1 MGQSK
6 STPLLRPAEPAAFE
20 VVGAAGPSPV
30 VITCDHASRRI
41 PEALGTLGLPGRE
54 CRRHIAYDIGAR
66 EVALGLGARLGAV
79 VILQNYSRLV
89 IDCNRPLQAVD
100 SIVLESELTAI
111 PGNLQLSEA
120 DVLARR
126 AAIFE
131 PYHRQIDAELTRR
144 QRLGRPTLLLAMH
157 SFTPR
162 YRGQNRA
169 WQVGTLSL
177 NDRRGAAPLLGI
189 LRREPDLVV
198 GDNEP
203 YAMSIESDYTLLV
216 HGEHRGVLYVGLEVR
231 QDLIVE
237 PSGQEQWSAR
247 LARIFVELC
256 QVLQL

>member
-1 MGQSK
+1 MI
-6 STPLLRPAEPAAFE
+6 A
-20 VVGAAGPSPV
+20 
-30 VITCDHASRRI
+30 CDHASRRF
-41 PEALGTLGLPGRE
+41 PEALGTLGLPERE

-66 EVALGLGARLGAV
+66 EVALSLGARLGAV

-100 SIVLESELTAI
+100 SIVLKSELTAI

-144 QRLGRPTLLLAMH
+144 QRLGRPTLLLGMH
-157 SFTPR
+157 SFTPQ
-162 YRGQNRA
+162 YLGHNRP
-169 WQVGTLSL
+169 WHVGALSL
-177 NDRRGAAPLLGI
+177 NDRRAAAALLGI

-203 YAMSIESDYTLLV
+203 YAMSVESDYTLLV
-216 HGEHRGVLYVGLEVR
+216 HGEQRGVLYVGLEVR
-231 QDLIVE
+231 QDLITE